1 MAQGR
6 DWGRA
11 MRSGVI
17 WSNASFMA
25 TRLLSTLS
33 FLVLARLLAPSEFG
47 VVAAITVYL
56 GFMELLSDLGMKAT
70 VIYEQEEGV
79 TRRVQNAFTVNLL
92 LSAAIAV
99 LGFVLGPTIA
109 EFFHVGDDAWLFQL
123 AALNPLLR
131 GLGNIH
137 DGLLQRDMRFRTR
150 ALPEFVLAGVRGV
163 VSIALAVAG
172 LGAASIVTGMLA
184 GTAAWTLVHWIRTP
198 FRPTFALDAGV
209 VRSMVSYGAQ
219 TSAVNVVSAVV
230 LRVDQIAIGRVLG
243 DRALGLYSVAF
254 RIPELLI
261 ESISWNMSRVSFPG
275 LSQQRMA
282 DEQGV
287 PAATRRIIHFQSLYA
302 LPIAAWI
309 AVMGTPLI
317 VTMLGSKW
325 EAAGG
330 VTSAV
335 AVTSA
340 LSAVGFPL
348 GDTFK
353 AMGRQW
359 VLVVLH
365 LSQLPIYITAVILVA
380 PEGILAVAWAR
391 TGAELLHLLMVAGSV
406 SWVLKTPVGGFARAT
421 GPGVVAGLGMLAG
434 AGAVRLAWQDLS
446 VFPLLAGGVAG
457 LLCATIALRVLSPT
471 AYREI
476 AGLIGRLRSRG
487 RAAS

>member
-17 WSNASFMA
+17 WSNASFLA
-25 TRLLSTLS
+25 TRAASTLS
-33 FLVLARLLAPSEFG
+33 FLVLARLLAPDEFG
-47 VVAAITVYL
+47 VVAAIAVYL
-56 GFMELLSDLGMKAT
+56 GFMELLADLGMKPT
-70 VIYEQEEGV
+70 IIYEQEEGLSH
-79 TRRVQNAFTVNLL
+79 RVQNAFTVNLL
-92 LSAAIAV
+92 LSAALAG
-99 LGFVLGPTIA
+99 LGFLVGPEIA
-109 EFFHVGDDAWLFQL
+109 DFFHVEDDAWLFQL

-131 GLGNIH
+131 GLGNVH
-137 DGLLQRDMRFRTR
+137 DALLQRDMRFRAR

-163 VSIALAVAG
+163 VSILLAAVG
-172 LGAASIVTGMLA
+172 LGAGAVVIGMLA
-184 GTAAWTLVHWIRTP
+184 GTAAWTIVHWIRTP
-198 FRPTFALDAGV
+198 FRPTFALDGGV
-209 VRSMVSYGAQ
+209 VRSMASYGAQ
-219 TSAVNVVSAVV
+219 ASAVNVVSAVV
-230 LRVDQIAIGRVLG
+230 LRVDQVAIGRVLG

-261 ESISWNMSRVSFPG
+261 ESISWNMSRVAFPG

-287 PAATRRIIHFQSLYA
+287 PAATRRIIHFQALYA
-302 LPIAAWI
+302 LPVAAGI
-309 AVMGTPLI
+309 AVLGPPLV
-317 VTMLGSKW
+317 VTLLGAKW

-359 VLVVLH
+359 VLAALH
-365 LSQLPIYITAVILVA
+365 LSQLPIYITAVVLLA

-406 SWVLKTPVGGFARAT
+406 SWVLKTSVSGFAKAT
-421 GPGVVAGLGMLAG
+421 GPGLAAASGMLVG
-434 AGAVRLAWQDLS
+434 AGAVRLAWPALS
-446 VFPLLAGGVAG
+446 IGPLLAGSATG
-457 LLCATIALRVLSPT
+457 LVCATIALRVLSPT
-471 AYREI
+471 AFREV
-476 AGLIGRLRSRG
+476 ADLIGRLRRRG
-487 RAAS
+487 APVA